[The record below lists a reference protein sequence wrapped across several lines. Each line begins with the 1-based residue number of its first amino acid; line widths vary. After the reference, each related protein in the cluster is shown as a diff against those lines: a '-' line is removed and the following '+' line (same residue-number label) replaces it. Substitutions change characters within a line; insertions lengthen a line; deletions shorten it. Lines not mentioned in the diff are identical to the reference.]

1 MPTVIDWTAIKTEYV
16 TGQGSYRTLAEK
28 YGLRKD
34 RIARRG
40 KAEGWERQ
48 RDATRDTIQE
58 RTIYKAT
65 EKISDALAKG
75 YGDQAETRVRVKG
88 KLLAMAENW
97 IDAQDGQVH
106 DAGEFRRIVQCCVD
120 LLDAA
125 DMGNEKTMRVIM
137 EGGAEDYAE

>member
-1 MPTVIDWTAIKTEYV
+1 LPTVIDWTAIKTEYI

-40 KAEGWERQ
+40 KSEGWERQ
-48 RDATRDTIQE
+48 RDATRDSIEEKTVH
-58 RTIYKAT
+58 KAV
-65 EKISDALAKG
+65 EKISDKLSDG
-75 YGDQAETRVRVKG
+75 YGDQAATKARIKH
-88 KLLAMAENW
+88 KLLLMAENW

-120 LLDAA
+120 LLEAA
-125 DMGNEKTMRVIM
+125 DMGAEQKLRVIM
-137 EGGAEDYAE
+137 EEGTGDYAD